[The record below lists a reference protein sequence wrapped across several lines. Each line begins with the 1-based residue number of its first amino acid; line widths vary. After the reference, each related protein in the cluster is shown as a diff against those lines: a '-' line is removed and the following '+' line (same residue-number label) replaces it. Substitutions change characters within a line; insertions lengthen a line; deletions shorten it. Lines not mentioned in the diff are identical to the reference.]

1 MEDSGTE
8 LIPLYGDGE
17 STTRRQAMRRYV
29 RLMLALGRFSLLREL
44 AFRTNF
50 LAKISVEVLW
60 LGILILFYE
69 TVFSKTTHVAE
80 WTEAQYLFFLGC
92 YYTLEGLIETLFL
105 ENASEFADLVRSGDL
120 DFYLL
125 KPIDEQFLISCRNID
140 WSTAANV
147 LMGTALMI
155 IALVQ
160 MDWVF
165 NPLRIVLFV
174 LMFLCGLGLAYSFL
188 LMLTS
193 TSVWFMRNQSLY
205 ELWWLFTSL
214 MRYPR
219 EIFENSWAYLL
230 GRFFTFVV
238 PVLIVVN
245 IPASIMVKAFDWRAL
260 VLMLAATLALLYV
273 SRRVFRAALRRYRS
287 ASS

>member
-1 MEDSGTE
+1 M
-8 LIPLYGDGE
+8 
-17 STTRRQAMRRYV
+17 
-29 RLMLALGRFSLLREL
+29 ALGRFSLLREL

-60 LGILILFYE
+60 LGVLILFYK
-69 TVFSKTTHVAE
+69 TVFSKTSSVAD
-80 WTEAQYLFFLGC
+80 WSEAEYLFFLGC
-92 YYTLEGLIETLFL
+92 YYALEGLIETLFL
-105 ENASEFADLVRSGDL
+105 ENANEFADLVRSGDL
-120 DFYLL
+120 DFFLL
-125 KPIDEQFLISCRNID
+125 KPIDEQFLISCRTID

-147 LMGTALMI
+147 VMGSTLMI

-160 MDWVF
+160 LGWVF
-165 NPLRIVLFV
+165 DPIKLGLFIV
-174 LMFLCGLGLAYSFL
+174 MFACGLGLAYSFL

-219 EIFENSWAYLL
+219 EIFSNSWALVI
-230 GRFFTFVV
+230 GRFFTFII

-245 IPASIMVKAFDWRAL
+245 VPANIMVKAFDWRPAA
-260 VLMLAATLALLYV
+260 LMLLATVGLLWV
-273 SRRVFRAALRRYRS
+273 SRRLFRAALRRYRS

>member
-1 MEDSGTE
+1 
-8 LIPLYGDGE
+8 
-17 STTRRQAMRRYV
+17 MRRYL
-29 RLMLALGRFSLLREL
+29 RLLGALSRFSLLREL

-60 LGILILFYE
+60 LGVLILFYK
-69 TVFSKTTHVAE
+69 TVFGKTSNVAQ
-80 WTEAQYLFFLGC
+80 WSEAEYLFFLGC
-92 YYTLEGLIETLFL
+92 YYALEGLIETLFL
-105 ENASEFADLVRSGDL
+105 DNANEFADLVRSGDL
-120 DFYLL
+120 DFFLL

-147 LMGTALMI
+147 VMGSALML

-160 MDWVF
+160 LEWQFDL
-165 NPLRIVLFV
+165 LRLMLFL
-174 LMFLCGLGLAYSFL
+174 LMFACGVALAYSFL

-219 EIFENSWAYLL
+219 EIFNNSWALVI

-245 IPASIMVKAFDWRAL
+245 IPANVMVRALDWRAL
-260 VLMLAATLALLYV
+260 AAMLVATTALLWL

>member
-1 MEDSGTE
+1 
-8 LIPLYGDGE
+8 
-17 STTRRQAMRRYV
+17 
-29 RLMLALGRFSLLREL
+29 LREL

-50 LAKISVEVLW
+50 LAKIAVEVLW
-60 LGILILFYE
+60 LGVLILFY
-69 TVFSKTTHVAE
+69 KTIFAKTSHVAD
-80 WTEAQYLFFLGC
+80 WSEAEYLFFLGC
-92 YYTLEGLIETLFL
+92 YYALEGLVETLFL
-105 ENASEFADLVRSGDL
+105 ENANEFADLVRSGDL
-120 DFYLL
+120 DFFLL

-147 LMGTALMI
+147 LMGSILMVVS
-155 IALVQ
+155 LVQ
-160 MDWVF
+160 LDW
-165 NPLRIVLFV
+165 PIHPGRLLLFV
-174 LMFLCGLGLAYSFL
+174 LMFASGLGLAYSFL

-219 EIFENSWAYLL
+219 EIFENSWAYVL
-230 GRFFTFVV
+230 GRFFTFVI

-245 IPASIMVKAFDWRAL
+245 VPANVMVRVIDWRVL
-260 VLMLAATLALLYV
+260 VLMLAATIVLLWV
-273 SRRVFRAALRRYRS
+273 SRKVFRAALRRYRS

>member
-1 MEDSGTE
+1 
-8 LIPLYGDGE
+8 
-17 STTRRQAMRRYV
+17 MRRYL
-29 RLMLALGRFSLLREL
+29 RLILALGRYSLLREL

-50 LAKISVEVLW
+50 VAKISVEVLW
-60 LGILILFYE
+60 LGILILFYQ
-69 TVFSKTTHVAE
+69 TVFSKTTKVAE
-80 WTEAQYLFFLGC
+80 WSEAEYLFFLGC
-92 YYTLEGLIETLFL
+92 YYALEGLIETLFL
-105 ENASEFADLVRSGDL
+105 ENANEFADLVRSGDL

-147 LMGTALMI
+147 VMGAALMI

-165 NPLRIVLFV
+165 DPLRLALFV
-174 LMFLCGLGLAYSFL
+174 LLFLSGLGLAYSFL

-219 EIFENSWAYLL
+219 EIFDNSWAYLL
-230 GRFFTFVV
+230 GRFFTFVI

-245 IPASIMVKAFDWRAL
+245 VPASVMVKAFDWRTLMAMFLANVVLL
-260 VLMLAATLALLYV
+260 VL
-273 SRRVFRAALRRYRS
+273 SRRVFKAAMKRYRS